1 MCICAVGLLGLGIL
15 VLLSYPGNT
24 VIDLGFIASKLQS
37 IVPNVDLY
45 PKLLTSQKLFKMDI
59 K

>member
-24 VIDLGFIASKLQS
+24 DIALGFIASKLQS

-45 PKLLTSQKLFKMDI
+45 PKFLTSQ
-59 K
+59 